1 MIIFNG
7 IKYNNNKNKIAYLLF
22 TNEQKQFIEIPI
34 DFITADRINKY
45 LNKLSKTNN
54 LIQES
59 VEDQE

>member
-7 IKYNNNKNKIAYLLF
+7 NKYNDNKNNIAYLLF